1 MKKYLFIVLLT
12 LLSPTLRAQDNT
24 WEQPEEDEM
33 EKTEKVNPNAKYLQ
47 GAVPEVDGK
56 VVFQKTISTP
66 GKTADEIYA
75 IVKRYMTRM
84 THEKNQVQSQI
95 VLDDSLNHIIA
106 GTYGEWLV
114 FKSSALALDRTKMM
128 FVLTAKCQTGQAD
141 ITMSRIH
148 YLYDEECKPLRYKAE
163 EWITDKQ
170 AVNKKNT
177 RLLPISG
184 KFRKKTIDRK
194 DFLFSKFETLL
205 NK

>member
-148 YLYDEECKPLRYKAE
+148 YLYDEERKPLRYKAE

>member
-24 WEQPEEDEM
+24 WEQPEEDET

-141 ITMSRIH
+141 IIMSRIH
-148 YLYDEECKPLRYKAE
+148 YLYDEERKPLRYKAE

>member
-95 VLDDSLNHIIA
+95 VLVLA
-106 GTYGEWLV
+106 VPVVLR
-114 FKSSALALDRTKMM
+114 LALRRKIMP
-128 FVLTAKCQTGQAD
+128 KRQQ
-141 ITMSRIH
+141 R
-148 YLYDEECKPLRYKAE
+148 R
-163 EWITDKQ
+163 
-170 AVNKKNT
+170 KNV
-177 RLLPISG
+177 
-184 KFRKKTIDRK
+184 
-194 DFLFSKFETLL
+194 
-205 NK
+205 

>member
-24 WEQPEEDEM
+24 WEQPEEDET

-148 YLYDEECKPLRYKAE
+148 YLYDEERKPLRYKAE

>member
-128 FVLTAKCQTGQAD
+128 FVLTAKCQAGQAD

-148 YLYDEECKPLRYKAE
+148 YLYDEERKPLRYKAE

>member
-12 LLSPTLRAQDNT
+12 LLSPTLWAQDNT
-24 WEQPEEDEM
+24 WEQPEEDET

-148 YLYDEECKPLRYKAE
+148 YLYDEERKPLRYKAE

>member
-1 MKKYLFIVLLT
+1 
-12 LLSPTLRAQDNT
+12 
-24 WEQPEEDEM
+24 
-33 EKTEKVNPNAKYLQ
+33 
-47 GAVPEVDGK
+47 
-56 VVFQKTISTP
+56 
-66 GKTADEIYA
+66 
-75 IVKRYMTRM
+75 
-84 THEKNQVQSQI
+84 
-95 VLDDSLNHIIA
+95 
-106 GTYGEWLV
+106 
-114 FKSSALALDRTKMM
+114 M

-148 YLYDEECKPLRYKAE
+148 YLYDEERKPLRYKAE

-194 DFLFSKFETLL
+194 DFLFSKFESLL

>member
-1 MKKYLFIVLLT
+1 MKKYLIIVLLT
-12 LLSPTLRAQDNT
+12 LLSPTLWAQDNT
-24 WEQPEEDEM
+24 WEQPEEDET

-148 YLYDEECKPLRYKAE
+148 YLYDEERKPLRYKAE